1 MRAFIFLYICIMPIL
16 VQTITNR
23 MAAKLD
29 AEQSDRYTFDQDYK
43 FSINEA
49 IEQLVT
55 IFNQA
60 FGENKLTPEALREL
74 VKIKIWQTNMYSR
87 VSYDPVDTGHPLWSI
102 IAVYPEPKLNKAAA
116 GSPDPDKAK
125 SKLRKDL
132 SFISSEKSAK
142 RLTHEE
148 WNQNS
153 KNVFMAGNTILKGEL
168 LEYAY
173 LDFGDYTS
181 SSYSGATN
189 KVEITIRPDVPGKLI
204 AIAYLKYPDQ
214 INLISD
220 SIEFPE
226 SLTNLIVDMSLQ
238 NISYK
243 QGDST
248 SLFQLTDRNISTLV
262 NLIK

>member
-1 MRAFIFLYICIMPIL
+1 MPIF
-16 VQTITNR
+16 VQTITKR

-29 AEQSDRYTFDQDYK
+29 AEGSDRYMFDQDFK
-43 FSINEA
+43 PAINEA
-49 IEQLVT
+49 IEQVVT

-60 FGENKLTPEALREL
+60 FGENKLTPEVLREL
-74 VKIKIWQTNMYSR
+74 VKIKVWQTNMYSR
-87 VSYDPVDTGHPLWSI
+87 VSMNPADMGHPLWSI
-102 IAVYPEPKLNKAAA
+102 IAVYPEPKLNKGVS
-116 GSPDPDKAK
+116 GSLEVDQSK
-125 SKLRKDL
+125 SKIRKDI

-153 KNVFMAGNTILKGEL
+153 KNVFMPGNTILQGEL
-168 LEYAY
+168 KEYAY

-181 SSYSGATN
+181 NSYLGLPS
-189 KVEITIRPDVPGKLI
+189 KIEITIRPELKQKLV
-204 AIAYLKYPDQ
+204 AIAYLKYPNQ
-214 INLISD
+214 VTLIGD

-226 SLTNLIVDMSLQ
+226 SLTNLMVDMALK
-238 NISYK
+238 NMSYK

-248 SLFQLTDRNISTLV
+248 NLFSVTTQNIATIV